1 MLSQRLVRPL
11 LVVFTA
17 EEPKRPLLRPPIG
30 RRRVGRVLLERAMK
44 TLLAAVG
51 AGPGPRNA
59 FHLDAQLEPPHAEPT
74 QTLDSTA
81 RKRRPVVA
89 ADGAGQPVLAKH
101 RLQHPLYLHE
111 VAGIDGLAAQR
122 VAAGIVNQ
130 GQRVDAS
137 AIAAQEP
144 ALEVDRDDVV
154 GLFGVRQR
162 LAVGRG
168 PAAFRPWPGEPF
180 VMQDLAD
187 RRGSGRALERLLALE
202 HGADLGHAPQRMLA
216 ADLENAGRVP
226 GIKIHDTRV
235 PRLMEVLLDGG
246 TQITGWRSRQ
256 MQEAVLEAYG
266 LTEQT
271 CTLGQLRYDL
281 HKLKAHGLLE
291 RLGHG
296 YCYRLTPQGI
306 PVALLFLLFHKRVRG
321 PLARSLF
328 GTAPAK
334 MSQARSKI
342 RTACRQAGTSVP
354 RLVDLLAAA

>member
-1 MLSQRLVRPL
+1 VLSRLLGGSELLDGSQPL
-11 LVVFTA
+11 GT
-17 EEPKRPLLRPPIG
+17 
-30 RRRVGRVLLERAMK
+30 
-44 TLLAAVG
+44 
-51 AGPGPRNA
+51 
-59 FHLDAQLEPPHAEPT
+59 DC
-74 QTLDSTA
+74 
-81 RKRRPVVA
+81 
-89 ADGAGQPVLAKH
+89 
-101 RLQHPLYLHE
+101 
-111 VAGIDGLAAQR
+111 LAAQR

-144 ALEVDRDDVV
+144 ALKVDRDDVV
-154 GLFGVRQR
+154 GLFGMRQR

-168 PAAFRPWPGEPF
+168 PTAFRPWPGEPF

-187 RRGSGRALERLLALE
+187 RRGRGRALERLLALE
-202 HGADLGHAPQRMLA
+202 HGADLGRAPQRMLA

-246 TQITGWRSRQ
+246 TQITGWR
-256 MQEAVLEAYG
+256 
-266 LTEQT
+266 
-271 CTLGQLRYDL
+271 
-281 HKLKAHGLLE
+281 KLKAHGLLE

-306 PVALLFLLFHKRVRG
+306 PVALMFLLFHKRVRG
-321 PLARSLF
+321 PLARNLF

-354 RLVDLLAAA
+354 RLVDLLAVA